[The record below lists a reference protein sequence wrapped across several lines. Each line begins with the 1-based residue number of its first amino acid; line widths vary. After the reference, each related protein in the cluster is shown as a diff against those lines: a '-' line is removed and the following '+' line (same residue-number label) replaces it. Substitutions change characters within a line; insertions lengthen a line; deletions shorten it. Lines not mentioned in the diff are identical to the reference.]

1 MLYGQIRFMLI
12 ADGENIPAALT
23 GLLEGLETTLATGD
37 TKRVIAYL
45 KHGETRLKEL
55 LPKIHNNSLRDAVKK
70 VLPKVADLIQ
80 ELRSGDANLSDVN
93 KFVENVKERARQRLV
108 ERIREIAQG

>member
-1 MLYGQIRFMLI
+1 MLYVI
-12 ADGENIPAALT
+12 AGAENIPEVLA

-45 KHGETRLKEL
+45 KHGEARVKAL
-55 LPKIHNNSLRDAVKK
+55 LPKIHNNSLRDAIKK
-70 VLPKVADLIQ
+70 TLPKVADLIQ
-80 ELRSGDANLSDVN
+80 KLTSGEANLSDVN
-93 KFVENVKERARQRLV
+93 KFVENIRERVTQRLV